1 MTQLETVLSHYGVN
15 GKEIEIKQGPL
26 VKQIVFEPA
35 PGTKI
40 KNITSHVQDIAR
52 ELKFNSL
59 RVENIENTHYL
70 GFETPVDQA
79 QTIDFKQILSSE
91 EFNSTQGELPICL
104 GVNINGV
111 PQFANLAKMPHLLV
125 AGTTGSGKSVGLNTF
140 ILSLIARKSSD
151 ELKFVMIDPKRI
163 EFSIY
168 NNQEYMLYPVITENS
183 QAILA
188 LENLVSE
195 MERRYTLFEENLNR
209 NISEYNA
216 SSANKLPY
224 IVCVIDE
231 FADLM
236 SFDKKIS
243 VLVQR
248 LAQKSRAAGIHL
260 IMATQRPS
268 VDVVTGVLKAN
279 FPNRL
284 AYKVASSS
292 DSRTIIDEAGAE
304 DLIGRGDALFL
315 SGDGSLKR
323 IHGAFVSDTD
333 IKSILS
339 PYRAKIK
346 PLTNVNKTKEEINE
360 RDIKPNC
367 IIEFW
372 CSLKKGERK
381 TIINWFL
388 SIIKMIIK
396 TLISGRRK

>member
-1 MTQLETVLSHYGVN
+1 MSELETALSHYGIN
-15 GKEIEIKQGPL
+15 GKEIETREGPL

-40 KNITSHVQDIAR
+40 KNITSHLQDIAR
-52 ELKFNSL
+52 ELQVKSL
-59 RVENIENTHYL
+59 RVSTVENSNYL
-70 GFETPVDQA
+70 GFETPVNQFK
-79 QTIDFKQILSSE
+79 TIDFKQIISSD
-91 EFNSTQGELPICL
+91 EFKNNQDELPICL

-125 AGTTGSGKSVGLNTF
+125 SGTTGSGKSVGLNTF
-140 ILSLIARKSSD
+140 VLSLIAHKSPD
-151 ELKFVMIDPKRI
+151 ELKLVMIDPKRI
-163 EFSIY
+163 EFSVY
-168 NNQEYMLYPVITENS
+168 NNQRYMLWPVITENN
-183 QAILA
+183 QATTA
-188 LENLVSE
+188 LENLVLE
-195 MERRYTLFEENLNR
+195 MERRYALFEENLNR
-209 NISEYNA
+209 NISEYNKT
-216 SSANKLPY
+216 NTEKLPY

-236 SFDKKIS
+236 AFDKNVS
-243 VLVQR
+243 SLVQR
-248 LAQKSRAAGIHL
+248 LAQKARAAGIHL
-260 IMATQRPS
+260 IIATQRPS

-284 AYKVASSS
+284 AYKVASSA
-292 DSRTIIDEAGAE
+292 DSRTILDEAGAE

-323 IHGAFVSDTD
+323 IHGAYVSDTD

-339 PYRAKIK
+339 PYRAKTNLLQNIK
-346 PLTNVNKTKEEINE
+346 KTKEEINE
-360 RDIKPNC
+360 KDIKPNC

-388 SIIKMIIK
+388 SIVKMIIK